1 MRPRVKV
8 QQFVHTCQQHDPSQ
22 CHSHVRVLLHLCLQR
37 AVPSIPSKFETTLH
51 VGQRE
56 RNAFGTRTHRFNPSD
71 VCTQYAHL
79 HTRTHG
85 SSNTF
90 LPAERAARAWQLLQ
104 ANHICQE
111 RRNMWLSLETWL
123 WCRLCVQGGSSGWV
137 RTRKSGAKLSPAA
150 PQYTQTKRFGEQERR
165 HLQAHLDPAPGQY
178 SAPAYVHS
186 SLCCVCHT
194 PPTKHSPQLWL
205 LRQQTRIWA
214 TKSFSTAPTTG
225 LFAKPRRVNESRAPT
240 H

>member
-1 MRPRVKV
+1 MY
-8 QQFVHTCQQHDPSQ
+8 T
-22 CHSHVRVLLHLCLQR
+22 
-37 AVPSIPSKFETTLH
+37 I
-51 VGQRE
+51 
-56 RNAFGTRTHRFNPSD
+56 RTP
-71 VCTQYAHL
+71 A
-79 HTRTHG
+79 HTRTCMEAQTRSSLQNELPGPGNYYKPTTFVKSAETCG
-85 SSNTF
+85 SVSKLGYGVGF
-90 LPAERAARAWQLLQ
+90 VSKVGRPGGCARASQ
-104 ANHICQE
+104 APNSH
-111 RRNMWLSLETWL
+111 
-123 WCRLCVQGGSSGWV
+123 RLH
-137 RTRKSGAKLSPAA
+137 PN
-150 PQYTQTKRFGEQERR
+150 TQTKRFGEQERR